1 LLSTVYT
8 TIDSRVDLW
17 KGAWVLHWS
26 FIYDPSV
33 VPIFFGIVAVLALVG
48 VMIATL

>member
-1 LLSTVYT
+1 MLP
-8 TIDSRVDLW
+8 
-17 KGAWVLHWS
+17 GS

-33 VPIFFGIVAVLALVG
+33 VPIFFGIVAMLSLVG